1 LVAAIDPVVGVAAA
15 TLAAFS
21 SYSLA
26 RYQSGKFTTLG
37 ISGLDVHKPDRP
49 VTAEMGGLAVLFGL
63 AVGSTVFLF
72 AAFPGDG
79 TLLAFAAGAS
89 TVGLVGVVGIA
100 DDLFDIKQRYKPFMI
115 VAATIPL
122 MFFLLSRES
131 VYIPV
136 IGSIDVEIL
145 YPLVVV
151 PLAVTTSANFT
162 NMLAGFNGLEAG
174 MAVISL
180 GTLSFLSAV
189 TGYPTVAMLSAILA
203 VAYLGFLTLNWYPA
217 RIFPGDTGT
226 LTAGAAVVV
235 IALLSRLEFVA
246 VILSIPAAMD
256 FTLKALR
263 RRPFSGRKLHGDAV
277 VEPDG
282 TLKPAEYPTLV
293 HAFMKVSPIKERGLV
308 LSILAMQ
315 ALFALVAIV
324 VTLNFL

>member
-1 LVAAIDPVVGVAAA
+1 MVAAVDPIVGAVAAA
-15 TLAAFS
+15 ATAFS
-21 SYSLA
+21 SYLVA
-26 RYQSGKFTTLG
+26 RYQSAKFASLG
-37 ISGLDVHKPDRP
+37 ISGLDVHKPNRP

-63 AVGSTVFLF
+63 AVGSLVYLF
-72 AAFPGDG
+72 AAFPQDG
-79 TLLAFAAGAS
+79 TFLAFVAGAS
-89 TVGLVGVVGIA
+89 TVGLVGVVGVA

-122 MFFLLSRES
+122 MYFLLGRDSI
-131 VYIPV
+131 YIPV
-136 IGSIDVEIL
+136 IGNIDVGLL
-145 YPLVVV
+145 YPLIAV

-180 GTLSFLSAV
+180 GTLSFLSAA
-189 TGYPTVAMLSAILA
+189 TGHATIAMLSVILT
-203 VAYLGFLTLNWYPA
+203 VAYFGFLLLNWYPA

-226 LTAGAAVVV
+226 LTAGAAVAV
-235 IALLSRLEFVA
+235 IGLLSRLEFVA

-263 RRPFSGRKLHGDAV
+263 RRPFGGRKIHGDAV
-277 VEPDG
+277 VEQDG

-315 ALFALVAIV
+315 ALFALVAITATL
-324 VTLNFL
+324 VTA

>member
-1 LVAAIDPVVGVAAA
+1 LVTAINPIVGVAASA
-15 TLAAFS
+15 LAAFT
-21 SYSLA
+21 SYLVA
-26 RYQSGKFTTLG
+26 RYLAGKFASLG
-37 ISGLDVHKPDRP
+37 ISGVDVHKPDRP

-63 AVGSTVFLF
+63 AVGSAIFLG
-72 AAFPGDG
+72 AAFPQDG
-79 TLLAFAAGAS
+79 TFLAFVAGAS
-89 TVGLVGVVGIA
+89 TTGLVGVVGIV
-100 DDLFDIKQRYKPFMI
+100 DDLFDIRQRYKPLMI

-122 MFFLLSRES
+122 MLFLWSRGS
-131 VYIPV
+131 VYIPI
-136 IGSIDVEIL
+136 IGYVEVGLL
-145 YPLVVV
+145 YPLVAV

-180 GTLSFLSAV
+180 GTLALLSAA
-189 TGYPTVAMLSAILA
+189 TGHSTVAMLSAILT
-203 VAYLGFLTLNWYPA
+203 VAYFGFLVLNWYPA

-226 LTAGAAVVV
+226 LTAGAAVAV
-235 IALLSRLEFVA
+235 IGLLSRLEFVA
-246 VILSIPAAMD
+246 VVLSIPAAMD

-263 RRPFSGRKLHGDAV
+263 RRPFSGRKIHGNAV

-315 ALFALVAIV
+315 ALFALVATI
-324 VTLNFL
+324 VTLGLL

>member
-136 IGSIDVEIL
+136 IGNIDVEIL

>member
-1 LVAAIDPVVGVAAA
+1 MTAINPLVGIAASALTAFTSYFVAKY
-15 TLAAFS
+15 L
-21 SYSLA
+21 
-26 RYQSGKFTTLG
+26 SGKFATLG
-37 ISGLDVHKPDRP
+37 ISGVDVHKPERP

-63 AVGSTVFLF
+63 AVGSATFLV
-72 AAFPGDG
+72 AAFPQDG
-79 TLLAFAAGAS
+79 TFLAFIAGAS
-89 TVGLVGVVGIA
+89 TAGLVGLVGVV
-100 DDLFDIKQRYKPFMI
+100 DDLFDVKQRYKPFMI

-122 MFFLLSRES
+122 MLFLWSRGS

-136 IGSIDVEIL
+136 IGYVEVGLL
-145 YPLVVV
+145 YPLVAV

-180 GTLSFLSAV
+180 GTLALLSAA
-189 TGYPTVAMLSAILA
+189 TGYSTVAMLGVILT
-203 VAYLGFLTLNWYPA
+203 VAYFGFLVLNWYPA

-226 LTAGAAVVV
+226 LTAGAAVAV
-235 IALLSRLEFVA
+235 IGLLSKLEFVA
-246 VILSIPAAMD
+246 VVLSIPAAMD
-256 FTLKALR
+256 FTLKAFR
-263 RRPFSGRKLHGDAV
+263 KRPFGGRKLHGDAA

-315 ALFALVAIV
+315 ALFALVATI
-324 VTLNFL
+324 VTLGFL

>member
-1 LVAAIDPVVGVAAA
+1 L
-15 TLAAFS
+15 LAALS
-21 SYSLA
+21 SYSIA
-26 RYQSGKFTTLG
+26 RYQSGKFASLG
-37 ISGLDVHKPDRP
+37 ISGIDVHKPSRP

-63 AVGSTVFLF
+63 AVGSAVFLF
-72 AAFPGDG
+72 AAFPQDG
-79 TLLAFAAGAS
+79 SSLSFIAGAS
-89 TVGLVGVVGIA
+89 TVGLVGAVGIA

-115 VAATIPL
+115 VAATVPL
-122 MFFLLSRES
+122 MFFLLGRGSI
-131 VYIPV
+131 YIPV
-136 IGSIDVEIL
+136 IGYIDVWLL
-145 YPLVVV
+145 YPLVAV

-180 GTLSFLSAV
+180 GTLSFLSDV
-189 TGYPTVAMLSAILA
+189 TGYPTVAMLGAILT
-203 VAYLGFLTLNWYPA
+203 VAYFGLLILNWYPA

-235 IALLSRLEFVA
+235 IALLSKLEFVA

-256 FTLKALR
+256 FTLKAVR
-263 RRPFSGRKLHGDAV
+263 RRPFGGRKIHGDAV
-277 VEPDG
+277 VESDG

-315 ALFALVAIV
+315 ALFALIAVI
-324 VTLNFL
+324 VTLGFL

>member
-1 LVAAIDPVVGVAAA
+1 LVTFADALVGVAAV

-21 SYSLA
+21 SYSVA
-26 RYQSGKFTTLG
+26 RYQSSKFASLG
-37 ISGLDVHKPDRP
+37 ISGIDVHKPDRP

-63 AVGSTVFLF
+63 AVGSTIFLF
-72 AAFPGDG
+72 ADFPEDG
-79 TLLAFAAGAS
+79 SFLSFAVGAS

-100 DDLFDIKQRYKPFMI
+100 DDLFDIRQRYKPFMI
-115 VAATIPL
+115 VAATTPL
-122 MFFLLSRES
+122 MLFLLGRGSI
-131 VYIPV
+131 YIPV
-136 IGSIDVEIL
+136 IGSIDVRLL
-145 YPLVVV
+145 YPLVAV

-180 GTLSFLSAV
+180 GTLSFLSAT
-189 TGYPTVAMLSAILA
+189 TGSLTVAMLGALLA
-203 VAYLGFLTLNWYPA
+203 VAYLGFLFLNWYPA

-226 LTAGAAVVV
+226 LTAGAAVAV
-235 IALLSRLEFVA
+235 IALLSKLEFVA

-263 RRPFSGRKLHGDAV
+263 RRPFGGRKIHGDAA

-293 HAFMKVSPIKERGLV
+293 HAFMKVSPIKEKGLV
-308 LSILAMQ
+308 LSILSMQ
-315 ALFALVAIV
+315 ALFALVAV
-324 VTLNFL
+324 AVTLRFM